1 MEGGTSHMGP
11 FLWNTPVDAPAECVI
26 CFTFTMKMQRGRK
39 VTKPSRIIN
48 GVPQLALICQL
59 RGQ

>member
-1 MEGGTSHMGP
+1 MGP
-11 FLWNTPVDAPAECVI
+11 FVWSTAVDAPAECVI
-26 CFTFTMKMQRGRK
+26 CFTFIMKMQRGRK

>member
-1 MEGGTSHMGP
+1 MGP
-11 FLWNTPVDAPAECVI
+11 FLGSTPVDAPAECVI

-39 VTKPSRIIN
+39 VTKRSRIIN
-48 GVPQLALICQL
+48 AVPQLVFISQL

>member
-1 MEGGTSHMGP
+1 MGP
-11 FLWNTPVDAPAECVI
+11 FLGSTPVDAPAECVI
-26 CFTFTMKMQRGRK
+26 YFIFTMKMQRGRK

-48 GVPQLALICQL
+48 GVPQLALIYQL